1 MKEHLLTIDKFA
13 KYLGITP
20 ENVVVEGSLIKVNF
34 KIQDIS
40 FQATYN
46 PIKNELN
53 PIALDF

>member
-20 ENVVVEGSLIKVNF
+20 ENIIVEGTQIKVNF
-34 KIQDIS
+34 KVQDIS
-40 FQATYN
+40 FQANYDPT
-46 PIKNELN
+46 KNELN